1 MSFLA
6 SHQRGYDSLSH
17 TDLSQHPSIHPN
29 HPSRVPVHPLSS
41 FDDLSQHSLP
51 QVSSGVMVPNPAQS
65 SHVSDRSTI
74 GLPKVGETRC
84 YWTLLTYDL
93 TFLYLDPVLAS
104 HLGEQADL
112 LVGRSL
118 LDYVHPD
125 EQASAKVDLGAVLQ
139 SKTLHGSVT
148 RVRYC
153 RLSRVRRLLGY
164 NGPAPEWSDAD
175 KIAVDSNYMAVDIV
189 INYAADNLVLCFH
202 HAVVD
207 LTPRDN
213 DEHNKT
219 GWTNWCG
226 TPSFNMEQVQLL
238 YHRLQSAIPQPATIT
253 RVFQILLNQP
263 SRPLWLSWPQERPG
277 EPTSKDFA
285 RLAEDVQISSTGTD
299 AKTSCTRRYKACQLM
314 DFAMGEKREVESI
327 FIPHANCACSA
338 AGAIIFACHK
348 INPYPRGNVVGG
360 NGMHHLGYHSNTYAT
375 QGSQYYDQQQQHLSS
390 SHLASLPSYNYG
402 PQPPQ
407 PPMSSSYPPNPWV
420 QMDPADPHSQ
430 YAQWA
435 PSSLPNGTP
444 VSSMRSSSYS
454 AAPPPA
460 PTQHHWSSQPPSY
473 LEGGSPVSP
482 SVGPSAPS
490 PTNLQFPATG
500 PSEHEEQPPPSPA
513 ADLVPPP
520 RSGRRTGKEQYASSG
535 RTAGNPPVGV
545 THCASCK
552 VTQSPEWRKGPSG
565 KKDLC
570 NACGLRFARSRA
582 KKEGGTQR
590 RRKDR
595 AMSTFS
601 AKPEPSPSASPVSA
615 SYPSMRRNSYFE
627 DSSFLSTSSAGSG
640 SGNDNFAHGPA
651 FDNVATPSPSP
662 PSGGMQYVSGQ
673 SVNYNPPMQAE
684 RQQNYGGH
692 AGQFYSLPPP
702 EQAMQQSGMQHVTGN
717 GHSSVPPSR
726 LDPIMPFPHRLSPLV
741 SPSSPTSNSP
751 LNSNMSASYEREKRH
766 EREQQ
771 EHLMMSQQ
779 FGPEHSYRMQK
790 PPNYMGRDAPF

>member
-6 SHQRGYDSLSH
+6 SQQRGYDSLSH
-17 TDLSQHPSIHPN
+17 PDLPQHQPIHPS
-29 HPSRVPVHPLSS
+29 HPSRIPVHPIQS
-41 FDDLSQHSLP
+41 FDNIPHQPLP
-51 QVSSGVMVPNPAQS
+51 QISSAVMVPNPAQP
-65 SHVSDRSTI
+65 SHVSDRSSI

-125 EQASAKVDLGAVLQ
+125 EQTSAKNDLGAVLE

-164 NGPAPEWSDAD
+164 TGPAPEWSDAD

-219 GWTNWCG
+219 CWTNWCG
-226 TPSFNMEQVQLL
+226 TPTFNMEQVQLL
-238 YHRLQSAIPQPATIT
+238 YHRLQSAIPQPPTMT

-285 RLAEDVQISSTGTD
+285 RLAEDVQISASGTD
-299 AKTSCTRRYKACQLM
+299 AKTSCTRRYKACQVM
-314 DFAMGEKREVESI
+314 PFGMGDKREVESI
-327 FIPHANCACSA
+327 FIPH
-338 AGAIIFACHK
+338 GAIIFACHK
-348 INPYPRGNVVGG
+348 INPYPRDNVVGG
-360 NGMHHLGYHSNTYAT
+360 NGMHHLGYHSNNYAT
-375 QGSQYYDQQQQHLSS
+375 QGPQYYDPQPQNLSS
-390 SHLASLPSYNYG
+390 SHLSSIPSYNYS
-402 PQPPQ
+402 PQPQ
-407 PPMSSSYPPNPWV
+407 PPMSSSYPPNAWV
-420 QMDPADPHSQ
+420 QMEAADSPGQ
-430 YAQWA
+430 YGQWA
-435 PSSLPNGTP
+435 PSSLPNGAP

-454 AAPPPA
+454 TAPPPA

-473 LEGGSPVSP
+473 LESGSPVSP

-490 PTNLQFPATG
+490 PTALQFPASG
-500 PSEHEEQPPPSPA
+500 SQDHEDQPPPSPTP
-513 ADLVPPP
+513 DLVPPP
-520 RSGRRTGKEQYASSG
+520 RSGRRGSKDQYTGSS

-552 VTQSPEWRKGPSG
+552 ATQSPEWRKGPSG

-582 KKEGGTQR
+582 KKEGGSQR

-595 AMSTFS
+595 AMSTLS
-601 AKPEPSPSASPVSA
+601 MKPEPSPTASPVSA
-615 SYPSMRRNSYFE
+615 SYPTMRRSSYF
-627 DSSFLSTSSAGSG
+627 DDASFLSTSSAGSG
-640 SGNDNFAHGPA
+640 SGNDSFSHAA
-651 FDNVATPSPSP
+651 TFDHIGTPSPSP
-662 PSGGMQYVSGQ
+662 PSGGMQYVPGQ
-673 SVNYNPPMQAE
+673 SVNYNQPMQAE
-684 RQQNYGGH
+684 RQQNYGQH

-702 EQAMQQSGMQHVTGN
+702 SQGMQQPGMHHVAGN
-717 GHSSVPPSR
+717 GHQSIPPSR
-726 LDPIMPFPHRLSPLV
+726 LDPIVPFPNRLSPLV
-741 SPSSPTSNSP
+741 SPSTPSANSP
-751 LNSNMSASYEREKRH
+751 LSASISASYERDKRH

-771 EHLMMSQQ
+771 EQLMMSQQ
-779 FGPEHSYRMQK
+779 QLGPEHSYRMQQQK
-790 PPNYMGRDAPF
+790 PPSYMDRGGPF